1 MQLILIFAAH
11 PTNNLSYVEAG
22 FVQKWK
28 IFKTVKHSTPL
39 RDGYQFYT
47 RMTVLLELIFQIPAE
62 LFACISQSFV
72 NILILGVLLETR
84 DISCPR
90 ISIFCTYF
98 KIEFLR
104 LQFFF
109 YFDEFYLKYENF
121 LWRRVKLRL
130 SEGRDFDCKVLSV
143 RRCNGIR

>member
-11 PTNNLSYVEAG
+11 PANNLSYVEAG

-47 RMTVLLELIFQIPAE
+47 ILLELIFQIPAE
-62 LFACISQSFV
+62 LFACISQSFK

-84 DISCPR
+84 DTSFPR
-90 ISIFCTYF
+90 IFIFCNYF
-98 KIEFLR
+98 KIEFL
-104 LQFFF
+104 QPSIPFFSI
-109 YFDEFYLKYENF
+109 LMN
-121 LWRRVKLRL
+121 
-130 SEGRDFDCKVLSV
+130 S
-143 RRCNGIR
+143 I